1 MAKQEGKDKI
11 SKLHGYLVEAYDSTP
26 KDVNS
31 FRELMQDE
39 AYAEKIHKALVADED
54 VEITKDYNTFADNY
68 GLKKKA
74 VSPTSATTSKPSIS
88 QPAVTSQASGTQPAQ
103 QAKATSQPIAQEP
116 TKDPLALIRSGLSKR
131 FKDPN
136 GLTNAT
142 EADLKRYAARHIE
155 DLRDKKESPLTADE
169 LNAILTYALPKN
181 QTGAKELLEK
191 EIARK
196 RAASGTQPVAKQPK
210 PLLYDPEK
218 ERIAANQRSEQL
230 QTNPEIKKKERE
242 QLLSTAI
249 DSPEKLKRY
258 QIKEA
263 EAFLDEN
270 KDKDPY
276 YATKKEKIKKALG
289 DTGQSQASDLT
300 NRFFKGIVQLV
311 PDASNTVAI
320 MAKKLEDAMGGNK
333 PLTEYQT
340 RQWGIAAQELIDS
353 NLVTNQYFDEDELSM
368 LSNGLGQV
376 VSTVGLALLTKGGS
390 AEAQA
395 LRGAATLPEIATAAA
410 KNTAGLR
417 TAAKE
422 IARREIPKVA
432 SKVFSEQSLTKTA
445 LETLGKST
453 RRIAVEAAAGVPAKL
468 LNPASLAA
476 GSQVFASTFEE
487 ATKAGAGF
495 DEAFKVSAKN
505 AGLTTTLA
513 ILPMEAIL
521 KSAEGIGKISL
532 KEYTKNA
539 IKAAGTEGLT
549 EGFEQYYANLNAQET
564 YDLNRKLM
572 DGVLLNAKA
581 GGVIGGFMSSFL
593 GLKNLSLKKANETN
607 DPRLKAQAEEIGKIL
622 PKDLSDE
629 ITPREELPINNTGN
643 QRGEP
648 ELMPNV
654 PVNTQQALGKKI
666 IRRKQQGETDKFV
679 EVEET
684 YENQP
689 NERDASEQEQN
700 LIKEGVI
707 TIDTTQQPVETAPV
721 EDPIQTAQTILNT
734 ADTSGGPVTAIQVG
748 QAADAITKA
757 VDAIEGKATT
767 PQTGQIQIV
776 GQAELDAFDKKL
788 KEDFANGLIDAEG
801 NPITQKPAVDLAAE
815 GISTEPITDGE
826 RPTRTLEGI
835 YVTPE
840 TDAQILYQ
848 SNKGGTLLKQP
859 DGSLTAV
866 GNQSVKELLQEAA
879 ENDPVIF
886 DNGRS
891 VEVDTDNITSE
902 QEMFDALMQSDNPI
916 DIADAYTYAEGM
928 PSEVISNAGSREQ
941 ALSNLIYNLTPA
953 DLSRYGKG
961 DITQYPEWVQ
971 KIVNRNKDK
980 TKSTIDVDI
989 QADEYE
995 NFGFTPEDV
1004 TDHVEFLSGLGE
1016 KEGPK
1021 KLRELLSDEEIEVNT
1036 ARDEAAQR
1044 FQELTGA
1051 KLTPELARTIANSN
1065 PRQEQTVYGQD
1076 EEGNLLFS
1084 EPRTQVDKG
1093 EIAPETD
1100 KFRGLTKR
1108 QVNQRKVKDKTTKR
1122 VEEFAKGKLDA
1133 LAAVTAKSDIQAALD
1148 KVKDL
1153 WNNGGIVPITMNS
1166 GGFAMLT
1173 PQAKAALSE
1182 LIRAIKAS
1190 GVKKVKDIAKQL
1202 YDSLPDNIK
1211 GNTTATDFEQLVEE
1225 VLGTDSDKEL
1235 KEAVEALVKLY
1246 KQLNPTKIYEKA
1258 PVYKFIKDRIKD
1270 AVGEL
1275 EINVLGNIE
1284 KYTDQALNPKPK
1296 DRFDPTLTGKKK
1308 TTKQVLGIPINPV
1321 LQRLIDIGKVV
1332 VNYKPYSND
1341 QGFADAKEFIRNSSM
1356 QEILDYLDAKNFE
1369 DKYTFVAK
1377 LMEDHFLDLMAM
1389 ATSKSEIATLGELYA
1404 QVFNNRKI
1412 ALNQAGRVLQSGKI
1426 FKGATDTEEEIEV
1439 TRLRLEN
1446 AKKLKERLAANDKK
1460 DGIELAQAEAKRIV
1474 DEEQANLAKDLEM
1487 AKKDALLEAYKQ
1499 ALAKVRRQL
1508 GQKELENKG
1517 LRSTTPE
1524 TAEELEREINKLNKV
1539 IIEQA
1544 SKAKK
1549 APSTTSKAKET
1560 TTKVPNQVKK
1570 EAENIKELFKAG
1582 KLFDK
1587 GVARSGFI
1595 PVLSTEGEAAIKAF
1609 VKAVAKE
1616 VGYKVQA
1623 IAERLYNELPQ
1634 ELKDITTAKDW
1645 EEKVAQIQGEAYNET
1660 VGDGVEALNQ
1670 RISNDVQERILKGE
1684 QKPKDAIE
1692 DVIAELYKIYRE
1704 RTIASD
1710 KKPIQPKTANEL
1722 IAELLSQTEQARS
1735 VWAEVQS
1742 TIINKYGNQPKV
1754 MEALAEYFDEYFTD
1768 SRLKLPVSKKKVKQA
1783 VKEYFQNRGATLEEL
1798 IRDRVRIE
1806 KETGANT
1813 RQAILNVMPDLPIDL
1828 VNDIVN
1834 AIETETEAQAKVTAD
1849 RIIDRYFDDT
1859 VTSNREPKPIQ
1870 VQILSDIALANYA
1883 DKGRVIEGI
1892 NRKYGT
1898 DIRTEEELTDLE
1910 VALDNATTPTQV
1922 REALTDFARWTPE
1935 GAKLAGRVTK
1945 TEANRIGEAENN
1957 TGLDPV
1963 SLTLKA
1969 LHDVAKQNKTV
1980 EAATKKEPNN
1990 VIDTM
1995 RAVLDMQNKG
2005 DAALIWET
2013 AKAIVNR
2020 ELEAKFANDPEGLAN
2035 AKQQIAEYFGHT
2047 PLEMAIPKK
2056 DFAKA
2061 VNQKLKELLK
2071 GKTVEQAIMDYD
2083 NIQEQVNVS
2092 VTEMLTD
2099 GMGLDPSIAAE
2110 IATQVE
2116 NATQERINRAAQ
2128 NIAKRL
2134 QPKLP
2139 KAKAARTPLA
2149 VRIAQAL
2156 ALKGKGVTDEE
2167 INKIIEERYGVFI
2180 PESALNG
2187 LEIAAKEAAVAF
2199 KEGGAT
2205 STAYKAAAQRFEIEL
2220 AKATKDTKLE
2230 KLEKLNTATNAALLS
2245 GPAGRIADVVSNI
2258 ALTAIEL
2265 AKTGLEIPLNFKKAD
2280 WKRWKAKLRFAQVV
2294 GQGAKQGSKI
2304 AKLQLQGKITDINR
2318 YTADSSRNIEAMIE
2332 RSTGLP
2338 KAYLKAGKWVYRIM
2352 AATDSLF
2359 ASEIAYQKAL
2369 FDLIIATNQNTGNMS
2384 VDEMA
2389 EDALQQMY
2397 GNKESQDN
2405 AAFKAY
2411 VETFGQAPTGTTQ
2424 ADIDQEAKTA
2434 KGGDKDVYQ
2443 ARKLEILQNGID
2455 ESIKNEARR
2464 TANIQAYKGEQF
2476 GTLGLLSDKITQFTK
2491 GVYPLENISRFS
2503 GTAFKIMNTMLDYSL
2518 YGFVRAS
2525 GRSLGNTVL
2534 FKGAINK
2541 TGGRVLGVR
2550 TQTDP
2555 NQKLDP
2561 ETKKAIEK
2569 AYRRQQLGRAI
2580 FGTILGSAIP
2590 ALFASLGDEDDP
2602 RDNYIDIIGNMDA
2615 YPRQYRELLKQAGVK
2630 PNSVKIGDVYIS
2642 FEYILP
2648 LALTFA
2654 ITANGKDLQ
2663 RAARK
2668 LKEANPEKYKDVTD
2682 ESINTWYEYMITQ
2695 YTNPEAIASSF
2706 NSMIA
2711 QSPLRSFS
2719 EGLSTVGDIFKK
2731 EAEIDDLVSE
2741 LAKGLYKQ
2749 FTNVVIPKI
2758 MADFAKYT
2766 AIGLDKAGVTDVGA
2780 MAMNS
2785 KDNDFFTT
2793 LAYMSSL
2800 GDVTTGAGLTNPK
2813 RKIDAF
2819 GNIFEKEPNE
2829 YRMPVKVFERKFA
2842 TEPIIQLQ
2850 IASGVVKM
2858 PARKAQYPTLKKGK
2872 EVTKQELNEQELY
2885 DMNLQAGKAAKAA
2898 YLPTYIQED
2907 MALLETDKP
2916 RAIARIK
2923 KTSEAVL
2930 EHARLEYLYNKF
2942 MKDNSAI
2949 PNSVKIFQQS
2959 EIKKAYRN
2967 IFKARNTK

>member
-31 FRELMQDE
+31 FRELMQDP

-54 VEITKDYNTFADNY
+54 VDITKDYNTFADKY

-74 VSPTSATTSKPSIS
+74 VSPTSSTTSKPSIS
-88 QPAVTSQASGTQPAQ
+88 QPAVTSQASGTEPRRTIAAPSTALPSDATATAPPVEQLLPAQ
-103 QAKATSQPIAQEP
+103 QAQRKAAQEKRSEEVK
-116 TKDPLALIRSGLSKR
+116 TKAYETVKKLKDIQYKQANNIPLTDKDKISEDELRQSEIDLEAANFGTEQDKQLIR
-131 FKDPN
+131 
-136 GLTNAT
+136 T
-142 EADLKRYAARHIE
+142 
-155 DLRDKKESPLTADE
+155 
-169 LNAILTYALPKN
+169 
-181 QTGAKELLEK
+181 
-191 EIARK
+191 
-196 RAASGTQPVAKQPK
+196 
-210 PLLYDPEK
+210 
-218 ERIAANQRSEQL
+218 
-230 QTNPEIKKKERE
+230 
-242 QLLSTAI
+242 
-249 DSPEKLKRY
+249 
-258 QIKEA
+258 
-263 EAFLDEN
+263 
-270 KDKDPY
+270 
-276 YATKKEKIKKALG
+276 ALG
-289 DTGQSQASDLT
+289 DTGQSRAEDMAGRVL
-300 NRFFKGIVQLV
+300 KGIFSIA
-311 PDASNTVAI
+311 PDALSTVGI
-320 MAKKLEDAMGGNK
+320 ISKKIDDAFGGNK
-333 PLTEYQT
+333 PLEQYQT
-340 RQWGIAAQELIDS
+340 YKWAKGTEQLLEDYIK
-353 NLVTNQYFDEDELSM
+353 TNPYYDEDLS
-368 LSNGLGQV
+368 STISSGLGQIIPQ
-376 VSTVGLALLTKGGS
+376 LALAVGSGGTSTLT
-390 AEAQA
+390 Q
-395 LRGAATLPEIATAAA
+395 ATLGTLGRTGTKAVATQAGKQFAKQVLSPSTLLASNTVFNATFKDAIDSGADFDTAFAAGLKTGGATALITYLPLENILKSLDGIGAVGFKEYL
-410 KNTAGLR
+410 KN
-417 TAAKE
+417 
-422 IARREIPKVA
+422 V
-432 SKVFSEQSLTKTA
+432 
-445 LETLGKST
+445 GKSGLS
-453 RRIAVEAAAGVPAKL
+453 EGL
-468 LNPASLAA
+468 
-476 GSQVFASTFEE
+476 EE
-487 ATKAGAGF
+487 ATEQWIG
-495 DEAFKVSAKN
+495 N
-505 AGLTTTLA
+505 LT
-513 ILPMEAIL
+513 
-521 KSAEGIGKISL
+521 
-532 KEYTKNA
+532 
-539 IKAAGTEGLT
+539 
-549 EGFEQYYANLNAQET
+549 AQEM
-564 YDLNRKLM
+564 YDANRKLT
-572 DGVLLNAKA
+572 DGIYENGV
-581 GGVIGGFMSSFL
+581 GGAAVGSFL
-593 GLKNLSLKKANETN
+593 AGMLGLPKALRKRAKETN
-607 DPRLKAQAEEIGKIL
+607 DPILEQQATEMEQAIAEANKPPVEVEAQE
-622 PKDLSDE
+622 
-629 ITPREELPINNTGN
+629 
-643 QRGEP
+643 EP

-707 TIDTTQQPVETAPV
+707 AIDTTQQPVEEAPV

-748 QAADAITKA
+748 QAADAVQAA
-757 VDAIEGKATT
+757 VDAIEGKAPQPTVEPT
-767 PQTGQIQIV
+767 PSPIE
-776 GQAELDAFDKKL
+776 QAVAD
-788 KEDFANGLIDAEG
+788 
-801 NPITQKPAVDLAAE
+801 E

-859 DGSLTAV
+859 DGSLTAI

-891 VEVDTDNITSE
+891 VEVDTDNITSGE
-902 QEMFDALMQSDNPI
+902 EMFDALMQSDNPI

-971 KIVNRNKDK
+971 KIVNKNKDK

-989 QADEYE
+989 EADKYE

-1004 TDHVEFLSGLGE
+1004 TDHIEFLSGLGD
-1016 KEGPK
+1016 KDGPK
-1021 KLRELLSDEEIEVNT
+1021 KLRELLSDEEVEVNT

-1051 KLTPELARTIANSN
+1051 KLTPELARAIANSN

-1093 EIAPETD
+1093 EISPETD

-1108 QVNQRKVKDKTTKR
+1108 QVNQRKVKDKVTKR
-1122 VEEFAKGKLDA
+1122 AEAFAQEKLD
-1133 LAAVTAKSDIQAALD
+1133 KYQEDNSDA
-1148 KVKDL
+1148 
-1153 WNNGGIVPITMNS
+1153 N
-1166 GGFAMLT
+1166 
-1173 PQAKAALSE
+1173 
-1182 LIRAIKAS
+1182 
-1190 GVKKVKDIAKQL
+1190 
-1202 YDSLPDNIK
+1202 
-1211 GNTTATDFEQLVEE
+1211 
-1225 VLGTDSDKEL
+1225 L
-1235 KEAVEALVKLY
+1235 KEAVNALVKLFKQTSPVKKY
-1246 KQLNPTKIYEKA
+1246 KNSTVANFVEERIGNVGVELG
-1258 PVYKFIKDRIKD
+1258 IK
-1270 AVGEL
+1270 
-1275 EINVLGNIE
+1275 IE
-1284 KYTDQALNPKPK
+1284 KLTNEALNPKPK

-1308 TTKQVLGIPINPV
+1308 TTKQVLGIPLNSV
-1321 LQRLIDIGKVV
+1321 LQRLINEGRINTQYKTNSQEARRIEARRFIESSTTQEVIDYLNEKKIEGKYPFVAEIFENYLDTLINNSKSLEQKNELKALQAKVV
-1332 VNYKPYSND
+1332 QARLEVI
-1341 QGFADAKEFIRNSSM
+1341 GLTAE
-1356 QEILDYLDAKNFE
+1356 
-1369 DKYTFVAK
+1369 V
-1377 LMEDHFLDLMAM
+1377 
-1389 ATSKSEIATLGELYA
+1389 LGSA
-1404 QVFNNRKI
+1404 
-1412 ALNQAGRVLQSGKI
+1412 KI
-1426 FKGATDTEEEIEV
+1426 FKEDFGDNETEQV
-1439 TRLRLEN
+1439 KDLRNEN
-1446 AKKLKERLAANDKK
+1446 AKALENRLGANDKK
-1460 DGIELAQAEAKRIV
+1460 EGIELAQAEAKRIV

-1499 ALAKVRRQL
+1499 ALAKVRREL
-1508 GQKELENKG
+1508 GQKVLENAG
-1517 LRSTTPE
+1517 LRKTTPE

-1544 SKAKK
+1544 NKAKK

-1560 TTKVPNQVKK
+1560 TTKEKIQATKTRAK
-1570 EAENIKELFKAG
+1570 EIEQKITSAFADG

-1587 GVARSGFI
+1587 TVARGSILPFRV
-1595 PVLSTEGEAAIKAF
+1595 PVLSSEGDALIREYVK
-1609 VKAVAKE
+1609 VKAKE
-1616 VGYKVQA
+1616 LGFKVQA
-1623 IAERLYNELPQ
+1623 IAESLYSILPQ
-1634 ELKDITTAKDW
+1634 ELKDVSTPKDW
-1645 EEKVAQIQGEAYNET
+1645 EELVAKIQGEAYSET

-1722 IAELLSQTEQARS
+1722 IAELLMQTEQARS
-1735 VWAEVQS
+1735 VWEQVQS
-1742 TIINKYGNQPKV
+1742 IIDNKYKDQPKV
-1754 MEALAEYFDEYFTD
+1754 MEALSEYFAETP
-1768 SRLKLPVSKKKVKQA
+1768 LKLPVSKKKVKQA

-1910 VALDNATTPTQV
+1910 AALDNATTPTQV

-1969 LHDVAKQNKTV
+1969 LHDVAKQNKAV
-1980 EAATKKEPNN
+1980 EAATKKEPTN

-2020 ELEAKFANDPEGLAN
+2020 ELEARFANDPEGLAN

-2071 GKTVEQAIMDYD
+2071 GKTLEQAITDFD
-2083 NIQEQVNVS
+2083 DIQAEVNVS
-2092 VTEMLTD
+2092 LTEMLTD
-2099 GMGLDPSIAAE
+2099 GIGLDPNLAAE

-2116 NATQERINRAAQ
+2116 NATQQRINRAAQ

-2338 KAYLKAGKWVYRIM
+2338 KAYLKAGKWIYRIM

-2369 FDLIIATNQNTGNMS
+2369 FDLIIATNENAGNMS
-2384 VDEMA
+2384 AIEMA

-2397 GNKESQDN
+2397 GNTENQDN

-2411 VETFGQAPTGTTQ
+2411 VETFGQAPTSTTQ
-2424 ADIDQEAKTA
+2424 AEIDQQAKAAT
-2434 KGGDKDVYQ
+2434 GGDKGVYQ

-2615 YPRQYRELLKQAGVK
+2615 YPRQYRELLKQTGVK
-2630 PNSVKIGDVYIS
+2630 PNSLKIGNVYIS

-2668 LKEANPEKYKDVTD
+2668 LKETNPEKYKDVTD
-2682 ESINTWYEYMITQ
+2682 EGINTWYEYMITQ

-2793 LAYMSSL
+2793 IAYMSSL

-2829 YRMPVKVFERKFA
+2829 YRMPIKVFERKFA

-2850 IASGVVKM
+2850 IASGVVKT
-2858 PARKAQYPTLKKGK
+2858 AKTSGQYLNAQGVKT
-2872 EVTKQELNEQELY
+2872 EMNAEQLY
-2885 DMNLQAGKAAKAA
+2885 QMNLKAGAIAKKE
-2898 YLPTYIQED
+2898 YTLDFIKED
-2907 MALLETDKP
+2907 MALLETDRPK
-2916 RAIARIK
+2916 AVERIK
-2923 KTSEAVL
+2923 KTSAAVL
-2930 EHARLEYLYNKF
+2930 EYARLKYLYDTYDYKSLREKVPK
-2942 MKDNSAI
+2942 KDKPESL
-2949 PNSVKIFQQS
+2949 
-2959 EIKKAYRN
+2959 EKAYRN

>member
-1 MAKQEGKDKI
+1 
-11 SKLHGYLVEAYDSTP
+11 
-26 KDVNS
+26 
-31 FRELMQDE
+31 LMQDE

-54 VEITKDYNTFADNY
+54 VDITKDYNTFADNY

-88 QPAVTSQASGTQPAQ
+88 QPAVTSQASGAQPRRTIAAPSTALPSDATATAPPVEQLLPAQ
-103 QAKATSQPIAQEP
+103 QAQRKAAQEKRSEEVK
-116 TKDPLALIRSGLSKR
+116 TKAYETVKKLKDIQYKQANNIPLTDKDKISEDELRQSEIDLEAANFGTEQDKQLIR
-131 FKDPN
+131 
-136 GLTNAT
+136 T
-142 EADLKRYAARHIE
+142 
-155 DLRDKKESPLTADE
+155 
-169 LNAILTYALPKN
+169 
-181 QTGAKELLEK
+181 
-191 EIARK
+191 
-196 RAASGTQPVAKQPK
+196 
-210 PLLYDPEK
+210 
-218 ERIAANQRSEQL
+218 
-230 QTNPEIKKKERE
+230 
-242 QLLSTAI
+242 
-249 DSPEKLKRY
+249 
-258 QIKEA
+258 
-263 EAFLDEN
+263 
-270 KDKDPY
+270 
-276 YATKKEKIKKALG
+276 ALG
-289 DTGQSQASDLT
+289 DTGQ
-300 NRFFKGIVQLV
+300 NRAEDMAGRVLKGIFSIA
-311 PDASNTVAI
+311 PDALSTVGI
-320 MAKKLEDAMGGNK
+320 ISKKIDDAFGGNK
-333 PLTEYQT
+333 PLEQYQT
-340 RQWGIAAQELIDS
+340 YKWAKGTEQLLEDYIK
-353 NLVTNQYFDEDELSM
+353 TNPYYDEDLS
-368 LSNGLGQV
+368 STISSGLGQIIPQ
-376 VSTVGLALLTKGGS
+376 LALAVGSGGTSTLTQATLGTLGRTGTKAVATQAGKQFAKQVLSPSTLLASNTVFNATFKDAIDSGADFDTAFAAGLKTGGATALITYLPLENILKS
-390 AEAQA
+390 LDGIGAVGFKEYLKNVGKSGLSEGLEEATEQWIGNLTAQEMYDANRKLTDGIYENGVGGAAVGSFLAGMLGLPKALRKRAKETNDPILEQQATEMEQAIAEANK
-395 LRGAATLPEIATAAA
+395 PPVE
-410 KNTAGLR
+410 
-417 TAAKE
+417 
-422 IARREIPKVA
+422 
-432 SKVFSEQSLTKTA
+432 
-445 LETLGKST
+445 
-453 RRIAVEAAAGVPAKL
+453 VEAAAQG
-468 LNPASLAA
+468 
-476 GSQVFASTFEE
+476 
-487 ATKAGAGF
+487 
-495 DEAFKVSAKN
+495 
-505 AGLTTTLA
+505 
-513 ILPMEAIL
+513 
-521 KSAEGIGKISL
+521 
-532 KEYTKNA
+532 
-539 IKAAGTEGLT
+539 
-549 EGFEQYYANLNAQET
+549 
-564 YDLNRKLM
+564 
-572 DGVLLNAKA
+572 
-581 GGVIGGFMSSFL
+581 
-593 GLKNLSLKKANETN
+593 
-607 DPRLKAQAEEIGKIL
+607 
-622 PKDLSDE
+622 
-629 ITPREELPINNTGN
+629 
-643 QRGEP
+643 RGEP

-689 NERDASEQEQN
+689 NEIDASEQEQN

-707 TIDTTQQPVETAPV
+707 AIDTTQQPVEEAVV

-748 QAADAITKA
+748 QAADVITKA
-757 VDAIEGKATT
+757 VDAIEGKAPQPTVEPT
-767 PQTGQIQIV
+767 PSPIE
-776 GQAELDAFDKKL
+776 QAVAD
-788 KEDFANGLIDAEG
+788 
-801 NPITQKPAVDLAAE
+801 E

-859 DGSLTAV
+859 DGSLTAI

-891 VEVDTDNITSE
+891 VEVDTDNITSGE
-902 QEMFDALMQSDNPI
+902 EMFDALMQSDNPI

-941 ALSNLIYNLTPA
+941 ALTELVLTLTPEEIQQYGDKPEDFSGWLWNRLKNNKKTATSGSIDTNAMDYNGYEFTPA
-953 DLSRYGKG
+953 DVIEHLDTLARMGKDQG
-961 DITQYPEWVQ
+961 QRQLNEW
-971 KIVNRNKDK
+971 
-980 TKSTIDVDI
+980 
-989 QADEYE
+989 
-995 NFGFTPEDV
+995 
-1004 TDHVEFLSGLGE
+1004 
-1016 KEGPK
+1016 
-1021 KLRELLSDEEIEVNT
+1021 LSDEEVEVNT

-1051 KLTPELARTIANSN
+1051 KLTPELARAIANSN

-1108 QVNQRKVKDKTTKR
+1108 QVNQRKVKDKITKR
-1122 VEEFAKGKLDA
+1122 AEAFAQEKLD
-1133 LAAVTAKSDIQAALD
+1133 KYQEDNSDA
-1148 KVKDL
+1148 
-1153 WNNGGIVPITMNS
+1153 N
-1166 GGFAMLT
+1166 
-1173 PQAKAALSE
+1173 
-1182 LIRAIKAS
+1182 
-1190 GVKKVKDIAKQL
+1190 
-1202 YDSLPDNIK
+1202 
-1211 GNTTATDFEQLVEE
+1211 
-1225 VLGTDSDKEL
+1225 L
-1235 KEAVEALVKLY
+1235 KEAVNALVKLFKQTSPVKKY
-1246 KQLNPTKIYEKA
+1246 KNSTVANFVEERIGNVGVELGIKIENLTN
-1258 PVYKFIKDRIKD
+1258 
-1270 AVGEL
+1270 E
-1275 EINVLGNIE
+1275 
-1284 KYTDQALNPKPK
+1284 ALNPKPK
-1296 DRFDPTLTGKKK
+1296 DRFDPALTGKRK

-1321 LQRLIDIGKVV
+1321 LQKLINIGKVV

-1389 ATSKSEIATLGELYA
+1389 ATSKSEIATLEELYA

-1426 FKGATDTEEEIEV
+1426 FKGATDTEEELDV

-1446 AKKLKERLAANDKK
+1446 AKKLKERFAAKDKA

-1499 ALAKVRRQL
+1499 ALAKVRREL
-1508 GQKELENKG
+1508 GQKVLENAG
-1517 LRSTTPE
+1517 LRKTTPE

-1544 SKAKK
+1544 NKAKK
-1549 APSTTSKAKET
+1549 APSTTSKAKEPN
-1560 TTKVPNQVKK
+1560 KKAPNQVKK

-1634 ELKDITTAKDW
+1634 ELKDQTTARDW
-1645 EEKVAQIQGEAYNET
+1645 EEKVAQIQGEAYSET

-1704 RTIASD
+1704 QTIASD

-1735 VWAEVQS
+1735 VWEQVQS
-1742 TIINKYGNQPKV
+1742 IIDNKYKDQPKV
-1754 MEALAEYFDEYFTD
+1754 MEALSEYFAETP
-1768 SRLKLPVSKKKVKQA
+1768 LKLPVSKRKVKQA

-1849 RIIDRYFDDT
+1849 RIIDKYFDDT

-1910 VALDNATTPTQV
+1910 NALDAATTPTQV

-1969 LHDVAKQNKTV
+1969 LHDVAKQNKAV
-1980 EAATKKEPNN
+1980 EAATKKEPTN

-1995 RAVLDMQNKG
+1995 RAVLEMQNKG

-2071 GKTVEQAIMDYD
+2071 GKTLEQAITDFD
-2083 NIQEQVNVS
+2083 DIQAEVNVS
-2092 VTEMLTD
+2092 LTEMLTD
-2099 GMGLDPSIAAE
+2099 GMGLDPNLAAE

-2199 KEGGAT
+2199 KEGGRD
-2205 STAYKAAAQRFEIEL
+2205 SVIYKNKAQAFEAEL
-2220 AKATKDTKLE
+2220 AKVEGQIKGQEQAQKEWYQRRLASRE
-2230 KLEKLNTATNAALLS
+2230 QVQFVSSGNILFNAVSRLYDGLS
-2245 GPAGRIADVVSNI
+2245 NGITSI
-2258 ALTAIEL
+2258 TEI
-2265 AKTGLEIPLNFKKAD
+2265 AKTFLEPPKNLSKSERSKYIARLAFARATAKGL
-2280 WKRWKAKLRFAQVV
+2280 V
-2294 GQGAKQGSKI
+2294 QGKKI
-2304 AKLQLQGKITDINR
+2304 AGLQLKGKITDTNR
-2318 YTADSSRNIEAMIE
+2318 YTTAEKRSAEAFVIGE
-2332 RSTGLP
+2332 ISNSNFKPYHLQLQI
-2338 KAYLKAGKWVYRIM
+2338 AKWVYRVM
-2352 AATDSLF
+2352 GATDSLLT
-2359 ASEIAYQKAL
+2359 SEPAYQKAL
-2369 FDLIIATNQNTGNMS
+2369 FDLLISANPNTGLNAT
-2384 VDEMA
+2384 ELA
-2389 EDALQQMY
+2389 QEAYQTMY
-2397 GNKESQDN
+2397 GNGDDQLRSTQK
-2405 AAFKAY
+2405 AF
-2411 VETFGQAPTGTTQ
+2411 VEVYGQMPTGTTV
-2424 ADIDQEAKTA
+2424 AEIKQEAK
-2434 KGGDKDVYQ
+2434 KLNKEQYDLFN
-2443 ARKLEILQNGID
+2443 ARTLQVLQEGID
-2455 ESIKNEARR
+2455 DNIKNEARR
-2464 TANIQAYKGEQF
+2464 TANIQAFKGEQF
-2476 GTLGLLSDKITQFTK
+2476 GLIGLISDWLNNAPFAKNWVGDSILRFT
-2491 GVYPLENISRFS
+2491 
-2503 GTAFKIMNTMLDYSL
+2503 GTAFKIINVSLDYSP
-2518 YGFVRAS
+2518 YGFLRA
-2525 GRSLGNTVL
+2525 GD
-2534 FKGAINK
+2534 KGISK
-2541 TGGRVLGVR
+2541 TFIDAAKATNGRVLGTRVEVY
-2550 TQTDP
+2550 DP
-2555 NQKLDP
+2555 QNQMP
-2561 ETKKAIEK
+2561 PATKKAIED
-2569 AYRRQQLGRAI
+2569 AYKRQQLGRAL
-2580 FGTILGSAIP
+2580 LGSTVLGAIIP
-2590 ALFASLGDEDDP
+2590 SIFAALGDDEDP
-2602 RDNYIDIIGNMDA
+2602 NKNYFDIIGSMESYPKAYRDA
-2615 YPRQYRELLKQAGVK
+2615 LKQTGVK
-2630 PNSVKIGDVYIS
+2630 PNSFKIGDIYVN
-2642 FEYILP
+2642 FELIPGAILGAS
-2648 LALTFA
+2648 LV
-2654 ITANGKDLQ
+2654 ANGKDAQ
-2663 RAARK
+2663 RAAK
-2668 LKEANPEKYKDVTD
+2668 VLNASNPEKYDLTEQGVT
-2682 ESINTWYEYMITQ
+2682 NWYEYIYMAYKPSNALPTMSSVISSTPIKAVSDIIGNAVDAFKDGQ
-2695 YTNPEAIASSF
+2695 KPEPEGDRNTVEQVADDMANLGAKKVASYFLPTDLYNVSTYTRA
-2706 NSMIA
+2706 
-2711 QSPLRSFS
+2711 
-2719 EGLSTVGDIFKK
+2719 
-2731 EAEIDDLVSE
+2731 
-2741 LAKGLYKQ
+2741 Y
-2749 FTNVVIPKI
+2749 
-2758 MADFAKYT
+2758 
-2766 AIGLDKAGVTDVGA
+2766 LDKNDTIEAL
-2780 MAMNS
+2780 AMN
-2785 KDNDFFTT
+2785 NDKRYETV
-2793 LAYMSSL
+2793 LAYAFNL
-2800 GDVTTGAGLTNPK
+2800 GETATDLGVINPRK
-2813 RKIDAF
+2813 KIDAF
-2819 GNIFEKEPNE
+2819 GNVFEKQPNE
-2829 YRMPVKVFERKFA
+2829 RKLPFDAFERKWK

-2850 IASGVVKM
+2850 IASGVVKT
-2858 PARKAQYPTLKKGK
+2858 AKTSGQYLNAQGVKT
-2872 EVTKQELNEQELY
+2872 EMNAEQLY
-2885 DMNLQAGKAAKAA
+2885 QMNLKAGAIAKKE
-2898 YLPTYIQED
+2898 YTLDFIKED
-2907 MALLETDKP
+2907 MALLETDRPK
-2916 RAIARIK
+2916 AVERIK
-2923 KTSEAVL
+2923 KTSAAVL
-2930 EHARLEYLYNKF
+2930 EYARLKYLYDTYDYKSLRGKVPK
-2942 MKDNSAI
+2942 KDKPESL
-2949 PNSVKIFQQS
+2949 
-2959 EIKKAYRN
+2959 EKAYRN